1 MKRTKSY
8 LIISLFLATT
18 SLYAQRIKGSDT
30 VLPVSQQAAENFMKK
45 YTKAHVTV
53 TGGGSGVGISSLMD
67 NTTDIAMLS
76 RPVKFS
82 EKMKLKE
89 AKQNIQ
95 EVIIAYDAL
104 AVIIHPDN
112 PVNKLTRK
120 QLEDIFRGKIKN
132 WKQVGGKDQKIVVYT
147 RETSS
152 GTYEFF
158 K

>member
-45 YTKAHVTV
+45 YPKAHVTV

-120 QLEDIFRGKIKN
+120 QLEDISGKNK
-132 WKQVGGKDQKIVVYT
+132 KL
-147 RETSS
+147 ET
-152 GTYEFF
+152 GRR
-158 K
+158 